1 MPSKL
6 WDVETWAQLP
16 FPRESQNVCELRRIV
31 TKQRMLGLLTIKGP
45 NNNSDTEIGRL
56 LVIVWRLFHAILQF
70 KGFCRQ
76 IVPLDLLI
84 KVFF

>member
-1 MPSKL
+1 MFTINGWKFYPLKSVNRGKT
-6 WDVETWAQLP
+6 DFA
-16 FPRESQNVCELRRIV
+16 